1 MLAPDKVKLPTPA
14 FVRLTPAPLMMPL
27 IVAKPLLVTD
37 KALLSAKLIAAAV
50 KVALVMVKPVSGV
63 PPTAP
68 AKTVSPAV
76 LVFKFLAPDKVDLNH
91 NFPLLVLLNVAL
103 SAKVSAPV

>member
-1 MLAPDKVKLPTPA
+1 MLAPDRLKLPAPA
-14 FVRLTPAPLMMPL
+14 FVRLTALPLMMPL

-37 KALLSAKLIAAAV
+37 KALLFAKAIAPAV
-50 KVALVMVKPVSGV
+50 KVPVLMVRPVSGV

-76 LVFKFLAPDKVDLNH
+76 PVVKFLAPDTVDLNH
-91 NFPLLVLLNVAL
+91 NLPLLVLLNVAL
-103 SAKVSAPV
+103 SAKVRAPV

>member
-1 MLAPDKVKLPTPA
+1 MAPDSVKLPLPA

-37 KALLSAKLIAAAV
+37 KALLSAKVIAPAV
-50 KVALVMVKPVSGV
+50 KVAVLMVRPVSGV

-76 LVFKFLAPDKVDLNH
+76 PVVKFLAPDTVDINH
-91 NFPLLVLLNVAL
+91 NLPPLVLLNVAL